1 MIDRHAIRPPL
12 TVYRVTRTA
21 EAIAQTFLVRTDAIL
36 GPDRGNAIIGA
47 ARLAL
52 YTLLY
57 EQTSASTVEIGKRLK
72 RDHST
77 VLAGMKRVAQ
87 WKEIAPAWHQAL
99 NDARK
104 SVRP

>member
-12 TVYRVTRTA
+12 TSYRVTCTA

-36 GPDRGNAIIGA
+36 GPDRGNAVIGA

-72 RDHST
+72 RDHTT
-77 VLAGMKRVAQ
+77 VLAGIKRTTE
-87 WKEIAPAWHQAL
+87 WKTIAPAWYDAL
-99 NDARK
+99 NAVRK
-104 SVRP
+104 VRI